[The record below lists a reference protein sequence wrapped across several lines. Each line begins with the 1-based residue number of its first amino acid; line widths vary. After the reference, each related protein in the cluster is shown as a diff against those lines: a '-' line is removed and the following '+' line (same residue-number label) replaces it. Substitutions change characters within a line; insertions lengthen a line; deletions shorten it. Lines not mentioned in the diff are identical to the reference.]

1 MKKEPEARN
10 GTASRTPTAQEWE
23 AWFRKTV
30 DDWNRRFAGGEPL
43 SQPRPWEAHQDESA
57 PAGHHLIH
65 ITRACGEPALGC
77 PVCGFEY
84 VHPVGLVC
92 HSAGSRNTALRVDAH
107 GIHQNPC
114 NAPWGRGVRITL
126 EFLCEGGHRFDYSL
140 SFHKGWTF
148 VERQM
153 SHKELEFE
161 EQPRTIWRD

>member
-1 MKKEPEARN
+1 MKKETEVRN

-30 DDWNRRFAGGEPL
+30 EDWNRRLAGEKPAVH
-43 SQPRPWEAHQDESA
+43 PKPWEARPEESIEA
-57 PAGHHLIH
+57 DRPLISV
-65 ITRACGEPALGC
+65 TRACGEPALAC

-92 HSAGSRNTALRVDAH
+92 LSAGSRNTALRVDAH
-107 GIHQNPC
+107 GIHQNPRS
-114 NAPWGRGVRITL
+114 APWGRGVRITL

-153 SHKELEFE
+153 SDKELDMDDR
-161 EQPRTIWRD
+161 PDTIWRD